1 MSGQSVLN
9 LVIAAAVLLWVLYRQ
24 LQPRPVKEDRPYRLM
39 FVLAVLGTVQIVQ
52 LAGQTEIS
60 AAGYAALLIGLLS
73 GAGFGWLRGRLVHFW
88 RGPDGTLMRQGN
100 WLTLLLWVVGIAV
113 HLGLD
118 WAGVHLSPEGH
129 SSGAEALGLSGIM
142 LYLAVALAA
151 QRIATLARTP
161 AERQPN
167 TLKTL

>member
-100 WLTLLLWVVGIAV
+100 WLTLVLWVVGIA
-113 HLGLD
+113 
-118 WAGVHLSPEGH
+118 VHLSPEGH

-151 QRIATLARTP
+151 QRFATLARTP

-167 TLKTL
+167 TSKTL